1 MYINSMGNYV
11 PSARIT
17 NEYFENLNGLEP
29 GWILQ
34 RTGIISR
41 SKAASDEGADSM
53 ALAAIDDALGNLP
66 YALKDVDLIVAACYA
81 AYDTVATPA
90 HVAQQHYDISGAK
103 AVYVSVRS
111 TIRITAM
118 RRIIRQDTS
127 GGMQL
132 WHSSS
137 ARRGSRRMMSRYSMC
152 SLRDSATLARVRK
165 V

>member
-1 MYINSMGNYV
+1 MK
-11 PSARIT
+11 
-17 NEYFENLNGLEP
+17 EP
-29 GWILQ
+29 
-34 RTGIISR
+34 
-41 SKAASDEGADSM
+41 DSM

-66 YALKDVDLIVAACYA
+66 YAIKDVDLIVAACYA

-103 AVYVSVRS
+103 AVYVSAACSSFINGLEV
-111 TIRITAM
+111 IEGYFA
-118 RRIIRQDTS
+118 S
-127 GGMQL
+127 GKAKRALLICTEHNTYYSNEKDHKAGHLWGMQL